1 MLVNNADIKIFKARL
16 MSRNINNAE
25 VEIFN
30 HWGTNNL
37 NPIFYKKGI
46 NKFKVLNITL
56 DIVCNNSNELEIM
69 KSNLIKQLENAT
81 IKFEDIEYYY
91 RGFIS
96 GEPSYKYISASNE
109 TLDIS
114 LLVIAEKPQITEVMN
129 RITTKTINVAG
140 NTETPAIVEITPS
153 IDIIDIVL
161 TGLSDGPITI
171 ENLTGGKK
179 VILNGEDGTAI
190 VDGVNKFGD
199 IDLWE
204 FPRLK
209 PGSNTITFNRSNV
222 DINIRY
228 KPRWN

>member
-1 MLVNNADIKIFKARL
+1 MLVNNVDIKIFKARL

-56 DIVCNNSNELEIM
+56 DIVCNNSNELETM

-91 RGFIS
+91 CGFVS

-129 RITTKTINVAG
+129 RINTKTINVPG
-140 NTETPAIVEITPS
+140 NSETPVIVEVIPS
-153 IDIIDIVL
+153 IDLIDLTI
-161 TGLSDGPITI
+161 TGLAEDPTILKNLKAAKKIIVNSEEGTIT
-171 ENLTGGKK
+171 
-179 VILNGEDGTAI
+179 

-199 IDLWE
+199 TDLWE

-209 PGSNTITFNRSNV
+209 PGANTIIVNRNNV
-222 DINIRY
+222 DINIKY
-228 KPRWN
+228 KPRWV

>member
-1 MLVNNADIKIFKARL
+1 MLVNNVDIKIFKARL

-56 DIVCNNSNELEIM
+56 DIVCNNSNELETM
-69 KSNLIKQLENAT
+69 KSNLTKQFETAT

-96 GEPSYKYISASNE
+96 GEPSCKYISVSNE

-129 RITTKTINVAG
+129 RITTKTINVQG
-140 NTETPAIVEITPS
+140 NSETPAIVEITPS

-161 TGLSDGPITI
+161 TGLSDDPMTVR
-171 ENLTGGKK
+171 NLKAAQK
-179 VILNGEDGTAI
+179 VIFDGENGT
-190 VDGVNKFGD
+190 VTQNGVNKFLD
-199 IDLWE
+199 TDLWE

-209 PGSNTITFNRSNV
+209 SGNNTITVNRGNV
-222 DINIRY
+222 DINIKY
-228 KPRWN
+228 KPRWI